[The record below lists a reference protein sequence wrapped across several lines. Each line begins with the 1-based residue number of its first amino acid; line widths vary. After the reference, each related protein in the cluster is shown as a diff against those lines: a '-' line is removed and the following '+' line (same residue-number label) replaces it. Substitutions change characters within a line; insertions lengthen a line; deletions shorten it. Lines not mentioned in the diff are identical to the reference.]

1 MRKDST
7 LGTFTVALVLCLVCS
22 IAVAT
27 AAVMLLPLQ
36 EKNAK
41 QFMQKQILMVAG
53 LLEEDKPVGEL
64 FSKVET
70 RIVDL
75 DTGNYAPEIDAATYN
90 QREAA
95 KESASSR
102 PIAPE
107 NDIAKIKRRAN
118 YAPVYLVRREGQPGL
133 VILPVHGYG
142 LWSTMYGVLA
152 LAEDGR
158 TIKGITFYQ
167 QAETAGLGSEIEN
180 ASWQAQWKGK
190 LALDEQ
196 GEVRFELIKGGVTA
210 DDPDAQYHVDGL
222 SGATL
227 TANGVTNM
235 MHYWLGEQGF
245 GPYLAKLRKEGDKT

>member
-1 MRKDST
+1 MRKDSP
-7 LGTFTVALVLCLVCS
+7 LGTYRVALVLCLVCS

-27 AAVMLLPLQ
+27 AAVMLQPLQ

-41 QFMQKQILMVAG
+41 QFMQKQILTVAG
-53 LLEEDKPVGEL
+53 LLEEDKPIDEL
-64 FSKVET
+64 FRKVES

-75 DTGNYAPEIDAATYN
+75 DTGEYTPEIDAATYN

-95 KESASSR
+95 KDPALSR
-102 PIAPE
+102 PIPAE

-118 YAPVYLVRREGQPGL
+118 YAPVYLVRREGKPDL

-158 TIKGITFYQ
+158 TIEGITFYQ
-167 QAETAGLGSEIEN
+167 QAETAGLGTEIEN
-180 ASWQAQWKGK
+180 PRWQAQWKGK
-190 LALDEQ
+190 LALDEEGQ
-196 GEVRFELIKGGVTA
+196 VRFELVKGGVEA

-227 TANGVTNM
+227 TGDGVTNM
-235 MHYWLGEQGF
+235 MRYWLGEQGF
-245 GPYLAKLRKEGDKT
+245 GPYLARLRKKGDQT